1 MPLTTRSPRAL
12 ARQIAKKTR
21 HSWDALVR
29 GLRGLMTD
37 SQSPPPAAAA
47 TREEDATTPPR
58 TASQM
63 ASHLAATRA
72 TAVLASEHARLAE
85 MTAARASVDAAVARR
100 RVAMAA
106 ADARAFQLRL
116 MEEEEQG
123 TNRAALTD
131 RSAARPRP
139 YTTRDP
145 LEIPDAQ
152 QSESGSE
159 ESSDNDQD
167 VIDDHIRRM
176 QNVRLGYVDNLGR
189 PLDVE
194 SDDEADAAIREQMRN
209 EERMNGTSLTEFRG
223 HRGVRWRRDEA
234 GSWRAIF
241 PEEQQPRPNRWPA
254 LSPRQRDRVR
264 AIEQH
269 VNRLRNNAP
278 YPQAVDLA
286 LQQFEGDRQAYEE
299 DPSVEEREVFRALRE
314 EVALETAEDEDA
326 LTAREIDEVPTRE
339 HNLWVIMISLPGC
352 SRTTADACLTRNDGN
367 LEAAFHEAAD
377 QQRERW
383 EGIAQIMAQFPWLTE
398 ADAETWYEACDE
410 NPTNAILTIRRHR
423 RLATNPA
430 YVQRVHERVTN
441 VIARGNPTDVEATEA
456 EAELLD
462 SNRESISL
470 VRPGSTTNVA
480 VRRYEAT
487 NIAERLVTRAADPPR
502 VTIET
507 TDIDAVVDDGRGR
520 LLPVHESQPSEWR
533 PIAWMERSHAG
544 SPHRNM
550 EEALDKRLRMHS
562 LESTR
567 REALAIGGCA
577 VCMHEERPAK
587 VVFGGCGH
595 LCVCQDCAH
604 QLCTRY
610 SSIDVL
616 APCPICRQ
624 VSAPVLVS
632 AS

>member
-1 MPLTTRSPRAL
+1 
-12 ARQIAKKTR
+12 
-21 HSWDALVR
+21 
-29 GLRGLMTD
+29 MTD
-37 SQSPPPAAAA
+37 SQSPPPEAAEAGG
-47 TREEDATTPPR
+47 ENATTPPR

-72 TAVLASEHARLAE
+72 TSLLASEHARLAE
-85 MTAARASVDAAVARR
+85 MTAARAAVDAAVARR
-100 RVAMAA
+100 RVAVAA

-116 MEEEEQG
+116 MEEEEEG
-123 TNRAALTD
+123 TNRASLTD
-131 RSAARPRP
+131 RSFATLRP
-139 YTTRDP
+139 YTGRDP

-152 QSESGSE
+152 EQSESGSE
-159 ESSDNDQD
+159 ISDNDRD
-167 VIDDHIRRM
+167 VINDHIRRM

-194 SDDEADAAIREQMRN
+194 SDDEADAAIRAQIRN
-209 EERMNGTSLTEFRG
+209 EEVAHGTSLTEFRG

-234 GSWRAIF
+234 GNWRAVF
-241 PEEQQPRPNRWPA
+241 PQDQQPRPNRWPA

-286 LQQFEGDRQAYEE
+286 LQQFEGDRSDRQAYEDE
-299 DPSVEEREVFRALRE
+299 PSVEEQAVFRALRE

-352 SRTTADACLTRNDGN
+352 SRATADACLTRHGGN

-398 ADAETWYEACDE
+398 ADAETWYEACDA

-430 YVQRVHERVTN
+430 YVQRVHERVTD

-462 SNRESISL
+462 SNREAVSL
-470 VRPGSTTNVA
+470 VRPSVRPSSAANVA

-487 NIAERLVTRAADPPR
+487 EFAERLVTRAADPPR
-502 VTIET
+502 VTVET
-507 TDIDAVVDDGRGR
+507 TGR
-520 LLPVHESQPSEWR
+520 LPPQEWQQWR
-533 PIAWMERSHAG
+533 PIAWMERSHTA
-544 SPHRNM
+544 SPHPTTS
-550 EEALDKRLRMHS
+550 EALDKRLRMHS

-567 REALAIGGCA
+567 REPLAIGGCA

-587 VVFGGCGH
+587 VIFGGCGH

>member
-1 MPLTTRSPRAL
+1 
-12 ARQIAKKTR
+12 
-21 HSWDALVR
+21 
-29 GLRGLMTD
+29 
-37 SQSPPPAAAA
+37 
-47 TREEDATTPPR
+47 
-58 TASQM
+58 
-63 ASHLAATRA
+63 
-72 TAVLASEHARLAE
+72 
-85 MTAARASVDAAVARR
+85 
-100 RVAMAA
+100 
-106 ADARAFQLRL
+106 
-116 MEEEEQG
+116 
-123 TNRAALTD
+123 
-131 RSAARPRP
+131 
-139 YTTRDP
+139 
-145 LEIPDAQ
+145 
-152 QSESGSE
+152 
-159 ESSDNDQD
+159 
-167 VIDDHIRRM
+167 
-176 QNVRLGYVDNLGR
+176 
-189 PLDVE
+189 
-194 SDDEADAAIREQMRN
+194 
-209 EERMNGTSLTEFRG
+209 
-223 HRGVRWRRDEA
+223 
-234 GSWRAIF
+234 
-241 PEEQQPRPNRWPA
+241 
-254 LSPRQRDRVR
+254 VR

-269 VNRLRNNAP
+269 VNQLRDNAP

-286 LQQFEGDRQAYEE
+286 LQQFEGDRQAHE
-299 DPSVEEREVFRALRE
+299 DEPSVEEQAVFRALRE

-352 SRTTADACLTRNDGN
+352 SRTTADACLTRHNGN
-367 LEAAFHEAAD
+367 LGAAFHEAAD

-410 NPTNAILTIRRHR
+410 NPINAILTIRRHR

-462 SNRESISL
+462 SNREAVSL
-470 VRPGSTTNVA
+470 VRPSVRPSSAAAWPPAVYEAPLPMRNSGA
-480 VRRYEAT
+480 VRRYEAAEF
-487 NIAERLVTRAADPPR
+487 AERIVTRAADPPR
-502 VTIET
+502 VT
-507 TDIDAVVDDGRGR
+507 GR
-520 LLPVHESQPSEWR
+520 LPPQEWQEWR

-544 SPHRNM
+544 SPHRVM
-550 EEALDKRLRMHS
+550 EEALDQRLRMRG
-562 LESTR
+562 LESAR

-577 VCMHEERPAK
+577 VCMNEERPAK

>member
-1 MPLTTRSPRAL
+1 
-12 ARQIAKKTR
+12 
-21 HSWDALVR
+21 
-29 GLRGLMTD
+29 
-37 SQSPPPAAAA
+37 
-47 TREEDATTPPR
+47 
-58 TASQM
+58 M

-72 TAVLASEHARLAE
+72 TSVLASEHARLAE
-85 MTAARASVDAAVARR
+85 MTAARAAVDAAVARR

-123 TNRAALTD
+123 TNRAALTEHWVD
-131 RSAARPRP
+131 RLQEP

-152 QSESGSE
+152 PPESGGE
-159 ESSDNDQD
+159 ESSDDDQD

-176 QNVRLGYVDNLGR
+176 QNMRLGYVNDYGR
-189 PLDVE
+189 PFDVE
-194 SDDEADAAIREQMRN
+194 PDDEADAAIRAQIRN
-209 EERMNGTSLTEFRG
+209 EEVAHGTSLTEFRG
-223 HRGVRWRRDEA
+223 HRGVRWRRDDA
-234 GSWRAIF
+234 GTWRAIF
-241 PEEQQPRPNRWPA
+241 PEEQRPRPNRWPA
-254 LSPRQRDRVR
+254 LSPRQRERVR

-286 LQQFEGDRQAYEE
+286 LQQFEGDRSDRQAYEDE
-299 DPSVEEREVFRALRE
+299 PSIEEQAVFRALRE

-352 SRTTADACLTRNDGN
+352 SRAAADACLTRNDGN

-398 ADAETWYEACDE
+398 ADAETWYEACDA

-423 RLATNPA
+423 RLATNPV
-430 YVQRVHERVTN
+430 YVQRVHERVTD
-441 VIARGNPTDVEATEA
+441 VIARGTPTDLEATEA

-462 SNRESISL
+462 SNREAISL
-470 VRPGSTTNVA
+470 VRPSVRPSSAVSLVRPSSTTNAA

-487 NIAERLVTRAADPPR
+487 EFAERLVTRAADPPR

-507 TDIDAVVDDGRGR
+507 TGS
-520 LLPVHESQPSEWR
+520 LPYPDWQPGVWR

-544 SPHRNM
+544 SPRSGM
-550 EEALDKRLRMHS
+550 EGALDQRLRMRG

>member
-1 MPLTTRSPRAL
+1 MLTPSAPLPNRGMV
-12 ARQIAKKTR
+12 
-21 HSWDALVR
+21 DA
-29 GLRGLMTD
+29 TD
-37 SQSPPPAAAA
+37 ADPN
-47 TREEDATTPPR
+47 DATTPPR
-58 TASQM
+58 TARQVT
-63 ASHLAATRA
+63 AHLAATRA
-72 TAVLASEHARLAE
+72 TSVLASEHARLAE
-85 MTAARASVDAAVARR
+85 LTAARATVDAAVARR
-100 RVAMAA
+100 RVAVAA

-116 MEEEEQG
+116 DQGAEQEG
-123 TNRAALTD
+123 TNRPALTE
-131 RSAARPRP
+131 RSVSRLHR

-152 QSESGSE
+152 PAPDTSDSDWSEGSDE
-159 ESSDNDQD
+159 GDHVAE
-167 VIDDHIRRM
+167 DHIVRM
-176 QNVRLGYVDNLGR
+176 QNMRLGYVDGLGH
-189 PLDVE
+189 PLGVDT
-194 SDDEADAAIREQMRN
+194 DNEADAAIRAQIRN
-209 EERMNGTSLTEFRG
+209 EEVAHGTSLTEFRG

-241 PEEQQPRPNRWPA
+241 PQDQQPRPNWPA
-254 LSPRQRDRVR
+254 LSARQRERVR

-269 VNRLRNNAP
+269 VNRLRNNVP

-286 LQQFEGDRQAYEE
+286 LQQFEGDRSDRQAYEE
-299 DPSVEEREVFRALRE
+299 EPSVEEQAVFRALRE

-326 LTAREIDEVPTRE
+326 LTAREIGEVPTRE

-352 SRTTADACLTRNDGN
+352 SRTTADACLTRHGGN
-367 LEAAFHEAAD
+367 LEAAFHEAAN

-398 ADAETWYEACDE
+398 ADAETWYDTCDE
-410 NPTNAILTIRRHR
+410 DPTNAILTIRRHR
-423 RLATNPA
+423 RLATNPE
-430 YVQRVHERVTN
+430 YVQRVHERVTDA
-441 VIARGNPTDVEATEA
+441 IARGNPTDVEATEA

-462 SNRESISL
+462 DNREAVSL
-470 VRPGSTTNVA
+470 VRPSVRPSSAANVA

-487 NIAERLVTRAADPPR
+487 EFAERLVTRAADPPR
-502 VTIET
+502 VTVET
-507 TDIDAVVDDGRGR
+507 TGR
-520 LLPVHESQPSEWR
+520 LPSRASSWQEWR
-533 PIAWMERSHAG
+533 PIAWMERSHTA
-544 SPHRNM
+544 SPHPVTS
-550 EEALDKRLRMHS
+550 EALDKRLRMHS

-587 VVFGGCGH
+587 VIFGGCGH

-610 SSIDVL
+610 SSADVL

>member
-1 MPLTTRSPRAL
+1 MLTPSAPLPNRGMV
-12 ARQIAKKTR
+12 
-21 HSWDALVR
+21 DA
-29 GLRGLMTD
+29 TD
-37 SQSPPPAAAA
+37 A
-47 TREEDATTPPR
+47 TEVANVTEDDTTTPPR
-58 TASQM
+58 TARQM
-63 ASHLAATRA
+63 AAHLAATRA
-72 TAVLASEHARLAE
+72 TSVLASEHARLAE
-85 MTAARASVDAAVARR
+85 LTAARATVDAAVARR

-116 MEEEEQG
+116 DAGAEQER
-123 TNRAALTD
+123 TDRAALTFTD
-131 RSAARPRP
+131 RSFATLRP
-139 YTTRDP
+139 YTGRDP

-152 QSESGSE
+152 PPESDSE
-159 ESSDNDQD
+159 EISDNDQD

-176 QNVRLGYVDNLGR
+176 QNMRLGYVDNLGR
-189 PLDVE
+189 PLDVDL
-194 SDDEADAAIREQMRN
+194 DDEADAAIRAQIRN
-209 EERMNGTSLTEFRG
+209 EEVAHGTSLTEFRG

-241 PEEQQPRPNRWPA
+241 PQDQQPQPNWPA
-254 LSPRQRDRVR
+254 LTARQRERVR

-269 VNRLRNNAP
+269 VNQLRNNAP

-286 LQQFEGDRQAYEE
+286 LQQFEGDRQAHEE
-299 DPSVEEREVFRALRE
+299 EASVEEQAVFRALRE

-352 SRTTADACLTRNDGN
+352 SRTTADACLTRHGGN

-410 NPTNAILTIRRHR
+410 NPINAILTIRRHR

-430 YVQRVHERVTN
+430 YVQHVHERVTN

-462 SNRESISL
+462 ENREAVSL
-470 VRPGSTTNVA
+470 VRPSVRPSSAVSLVRPSSAANVA

-487 NIAERLVTRAADPPR
+487 EFAERLVTRAADPPR
-502 VTIET
+502 VTVET
-507 TDIDAVVDDGRGR
+507 TGR
-520 LLPVHESQPSEWR
+520 LPPQEWQQWR
-533 PIAWMERSHAG
+533 PIAWMERSHTA
-544 SPHRNM
+544 SPHPATS
-550 EEALDKRLRMHS
+550 EALDKRLRMHS
-562 LESTR
+562 LESMR
-567 REALAIGGCA
+567 REPLAIGGCA
-577 VCMHEERPAK
+577 VCMHEDRPAK
-587 VVFGGCGH
+587 VIFGGCGH